1 MRQNKQPFNEKG
13 QEHGCWE
20 TYNDDGTVWYKCNYI
35 NGLWHGYFEYSIFG
49 KIIKEYAAR

>member
-20 TYNDDGTVWYKCNYI
+20 TYNDDGTVWYICNYI